1 MTEAGLTK
9 NQILSELSRSPHGKL
24 QEYLPLGFKACTQD
38 PEFYAHLIAWNR
50 VKGQIRDSKVAL
62 PVISLKVANF
72 PEEFVQNSLAH
83 LALLGPREVEKALR
97 FAFEIRV
104 PGYTRRLIRVIR
116 QYLDQIEKI
125 WPKWESMTV
134 QDRRTFANLYALTHK
149 PRPDKLA
156 DILFYQNNGP
166 AAHPAGTKFE
176 TVGQLSKMSSL
187 EAAGA
192 ILEQNIPFL
201 IAQGALGKK
210 VQDSALVLALI
221 KRMTPSQLVT
231 NTKMLE
237 RMGVK
242 SNPALRGAY
251 EEALERA
258 SKSTKNVLKAT
269 RAAEVLGDAEL
280 SAKLHNLQEKQL
292 KKLAGV
298 EGNWLVLGDKSG
310 SMTEAIES
318 AKLVAATLA
327 KMVKGQVHLIFFNT
341 VADRVFEVT
350 GQTYDQ
356 IKSDTRHVR
365 ADGGTSIG
373 SGLQYCIDRKVEV
386 DGIAIVSDGGENT
399 APYFSAVYER
409 YSQMIGKEVPVYL
422 YQTSGDQPHLITF
435 MTQAKHDLQV
445 FDIRS
450 GVDFYSLPDL
460 VQTMRTQR
468 YGLIEEIM
476 DFKLLSLDDVFE
488 KQTEPVAQAV

>member
-1 MTEAGLTK
+1 MTEVGLTK
-9 NQILSELSRSPHGKL
+9 NQILSELTRSPHGKL
-24 QEYLPLGFKACTQD
+24 QEYVPLGLRAAGQD

-50 VKGQIRDSKVAL
+50 VKSQIRDSKVAL
-62 PVISLKVANF
+62 PVISMKVQDF

-97 FAFEIRV
+97 FAFEIRI
-104 PGYTRRLIRVIR
+104 PGHTRRLIRVVR

-125 WPKWESMTV
+125 WPKWEAMTV

-149 PRPDKLA
+149 ARPDKLA

-176 TVGQLSKMSSL
+176 TVGQLSKMSAM

-192 ILEQNIPFL
+192 ILVQNIPFL

-210 VQDSALVLALI
+210 ITDSDLVLALI
-221 KRMTPSQLVT
+221 KQMTPTQLIT
-231 NTKMLE
+231 NVKMLE
-237 RMGVK
+237 RLGVK
-242 SNPALRGAY
+242 TNPALRGAFDAAF
-251 EEALERA
+251 EKA
-258 SKSTKNVLKAT
+258 SKSTRNVLKTT
-269 RAAEVLGDAEL
+269 RAAETIQDVDLKQ
-280 SAKLHNLQEKQL
+280 KLQGLQERQL
-292 KKLAGV
+292 SKLGGV

-310 SMTEAIES
+310 SMTQAIES

-327 KMVKGQVHLIFFNT
+327 KLVKGQVTLIFFNT
-341 VADRVFEVT
+341 VADRVFDAT
-350 GQTYDQ
+350 GKTYDQ
-356 IKSDTRHVR
+356 IKADTKWVQ

-399 APYFSAVYER
+399 APYFSAVYDR
-409 YSQMIGKEVPVYL
+409 YSAMIGKEVPVYL
-422 YQTSGDQPHLITF
+422 YQTSGDQPHLIRF
-435 MTQAKHDLQV
+435 MEQAQHDLQV
-445 FDIRS
+445 FDIQS

-476 DFKLLSLDDVFE
+476 DFKLLTLADVFE
-488 KQTEPVAQAV
+488 TQTEPVAQAV